1 MQVDQLAGN
10 EAGLV
15 VVFKE
20 IVHGE
25 EILPHNLCCNYWQ
38 GIEGPCLPWH
48 YSSPANA
55 VVFLK
60 KLSTFYTH
68 DTGTWMMF
76 DAMSMF

>member
-25 EILPHNLCCNYWQ
+25 EILPHSLCCNHWQ
-38 GIEGPCLPWH
+38 GIE
-48 YSSPANA
+48 
-55 VVFLK
+55 
-60 KLSTFYTH
+60 
-68 DTGTWMMF
+68 
-76 DAMSMF
+76 